1 MTSRPLTLALR
12 AIAYIYKR
20 ARAYTRV
27 NMSSGEKSKNGG
39 NASFPSSSYHNK
51 DYQHLLLNLAGRTRS
66 SEAAQRKVI
75 DDATRKRRRKKQLE
89 VLESDNFHD
98 DPHNS
103 LAQLS
108 SKAKLPTFAETS
120 DGEGEI
126 DVYPLCY
133 AYTISLSICGY
144 C

>member
-1 MTSRPLTLALR
+1 
-12 AIAYIYKR
+12 
-20 ARAYTRV
+20 
-27 NMSSGEKSKNGG
+27 MSASEKSKNGG
-39 NASFPSSSYHNK
+39 GTHLLLRGFYITKK
-51 DYQHLLLNLAGRTRS
+51 DYQHLLLNLVGRTRS
-66 SEAAQRKVI
+66 SEAVQRKVI

-120 DGEGEI
+120 DGKGG
-126 DVYPLCY
+126 VNAYPV
-133 AYTISLSICGY
+133 SL
-144 C
+144 